1 MVRLVLE
8 AAAEKKAEDPVALNL
23 RKIASFTDGFV
34 ICSGAQSRQT
44 QAICDEILQKLRD
57 KGVRPGHVEGYD
69 RGDWILIDLSDL
81 IIHIFT
87 RETRE
92 FYSLER
98 LWGDAPEIELERSET
113 RRKRGTSAARKG

>member
-8 AAAEKKAEDPVALNL
+8 AAAGKKAENPVALNL
-23 RKIASFTDGFV
+23 KNIASFTDCFV

-44 QAICDEILQKLRD
+44 QAICDAILEALHD

-87 RETRE
+87 RERRE
-92 FYSLER
+92 FYNLER
-98 LWGDAPEIELERSET
+98 LWGDAPELELERTET

>member
-1 MVRLVLE
+1 MVLE
-8 AAAEKKAEDPVALNL
+8 AAAGRKAEDPVALNL
-23 RKIASFTDGFV
+23 KNIASFTDCFV

-44 QAICDEILQKLRD
+44 QAICDAILERLRGE
-57 KGVRPGHVEGYD
+57 GVRPGHVEGYD

-92 FYSLER
+92 FYNLER
-98 LWGDAPEIELERSET
+98 LWGDAPELELERRET
-113 RRKRGTSAARKG
+113 RGKRGTSAARKG